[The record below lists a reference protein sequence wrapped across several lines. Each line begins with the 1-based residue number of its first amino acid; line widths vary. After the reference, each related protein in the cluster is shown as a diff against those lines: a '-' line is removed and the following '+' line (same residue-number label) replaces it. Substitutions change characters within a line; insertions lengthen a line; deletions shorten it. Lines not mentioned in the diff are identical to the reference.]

1 MLTLVVTNYL
11 QSSVLTLEFLN
22 SPIFL
27 FNRSSNEILSFT
39 CKSVAVKIHKKG
51 FSNVALL
58 KTDNKNSKFNDW
70 LFIPLSSVHEINLS
84 SFKKV
89 SNSSELNE
97 QFDNIKSKW
106 GAIDCGFAI
115 PLKYLE
121 LTSFDDRYNLI
132 DLLNSIWYWNQ
143 DEYFIK

>member
-1 MLTLVVTNYL
+1 M

-22 SPIFL
+22 NPIL
-27 FNRSSNEILSFT
+27 LINRSSNEILSFT

-51 FSNVALL
+51 FFNIALL

-70 LFIPLSSVHEINLS
+70 LFIPLSSVFEINLLN
-84 SFKKV
+84 FKNV

-97 QFDNIKSKW
+97 QFEDMKSKW
-106 GAIDCGFAI
+106 VATDCGFVV

-121 LTSFDDRYNLI
+121 LAYFKDKCKLI
-132 DLLNSIWYWNQ
+132 YLLNSIWYRNQ
-143 DEYFIK
+143 LENITK